1 MLFLQQMTLK
11 VENFIRQKI
20 MKSNKEYK
28 VKVQFILEGEVTVN
42 ACSKNEAKELVEE
55 SFGLVVGGNLHSV
68 DSRITDWDFPVHPEM
83 IVK

>member
-1 MLFLQQMTLK
+1 MTLK

-42 ACSKNEAKELVEE
+42 AYSKNEAKELVEE

-68 DSRITDWDFPVHPEM
+68 NSRITDWDFPVHPEM